1 MVQQRNLHHSPQTN
15 QSKRVP
21 QRPPSQ
27 IKTMQITH
35 THTHTRICVYAFIYN
50 EHIVLLFIYF
60 SIVFNSIMS
69 LQCFIPLIKD
79 NKKKYFW
86 MCTSCV
92 SITDLQK
99 TLAIFYIQIQ
109 KCNTRLKRYCI
120 SIYWC
125 YATKTFFFLWILIGL
140 GLHVL
145 QPLR

>member
-1 MVQQRNLHHSPQTN
+1 MQFHGEKIHN
-15 QSKRVP
+15 QWFSKEISTIR
-21 QRPPSQ
+21 R
-27 IKTMQITH
+27 KQITAKEFPSAHPVKLKQCKLH

-120 SIYWC
+120 SIY
-125 YATKTFFFLWILIGL
+125 
-140 GLHVL
+140 
-145 QPLR
+145 